1 MFGKLMPKEG
11 KYFDHFNNHAALIAK
26 GGQLLTE
33 LITALANN
41 SGDVTRLAD
50 EIDQVDA
57 FLEAG
62 AEHLILATHT
72 SDGRPYD
79 LAPLERLLAAAG

>member
-33 LITALANN
+33 LISALASQ
-41 SGDVTRLAD
+41 SGEVARIAEEIEEPHSLRAD
-50 EIDQVDA
+50 QRKIFVQE
-57 FLEAG
+57 LEN
-62 AEHLILATHT
+62 
-72 SDGRPYD
+72 D
-79 LAPLERLLAAAG
+79 LQPMPF